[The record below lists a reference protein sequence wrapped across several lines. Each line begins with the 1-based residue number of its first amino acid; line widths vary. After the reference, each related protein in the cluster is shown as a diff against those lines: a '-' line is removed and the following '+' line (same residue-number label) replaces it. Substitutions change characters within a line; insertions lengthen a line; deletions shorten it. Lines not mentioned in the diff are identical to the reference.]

1 MLKDSIKK
9 DGLHYSIVISSKG
22 EILDGHHRYRICKEL
37 DIPIK
42 SEIKYFEDA
51 IEEKKFVI
59 DII

>member
-9 DGLHYSIVISSKG
+9 DGLHYPIVVNSKG

-42 SEIKYFEDA
+42 SEIKIF
-51 IEEKKFVI
+51 
-59 DII
+59 